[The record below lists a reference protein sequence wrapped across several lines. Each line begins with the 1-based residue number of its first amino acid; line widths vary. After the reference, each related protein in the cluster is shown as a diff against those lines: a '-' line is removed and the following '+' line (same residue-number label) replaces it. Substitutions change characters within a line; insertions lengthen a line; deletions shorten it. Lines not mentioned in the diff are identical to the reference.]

1 MAFDEHRLR
10 DQPGETVADFEA
22 WNRDR
27 GTEIVAAHAAGEGV
41 GLPILHALQA
51 VFGYIPDEAVPIVAE
66 TLNRTRAEIQ
76 GIVSFYHDFRRHP
89 PGRHMLRLCQ
99 AEACQSVG
107 SAAVAE
113 QVQARLGVAWHGTTA
128 DGKVTLEPV
137 YCLGLCA
144 CGPAAMLD
152 GRPLGR
158 VDAVRIGA
166 ELDEAS

>member
-1 MAFDEHRLR
+1 MAFDEHRVR
-10 DQPGETVADFEA
+10 DQPGKMVADFEP
-22 WNRDR
+22 WSRDR
-27 GTEIVAAHAAGEGV
+27 GAEIIAAHAVGEGA

-51 VFGYIPDEAVPIVAE
+51 VFGCIPDEAVPIVAE
-66 TLNRTRAEIQ
+66 TLNQTRAEIQ

-89 PGRHMLRLCQ
+89 PGRHILRLCQ

-107 SAAVAE
+107 SEAVAE
-113 QVQARLGVAWHGTTA
+113 RVKARLGVAWHGTTA

-158 VDAVRIGA
+158 VDAARIDA
-166 ELDEAS
+166 ALDEAS